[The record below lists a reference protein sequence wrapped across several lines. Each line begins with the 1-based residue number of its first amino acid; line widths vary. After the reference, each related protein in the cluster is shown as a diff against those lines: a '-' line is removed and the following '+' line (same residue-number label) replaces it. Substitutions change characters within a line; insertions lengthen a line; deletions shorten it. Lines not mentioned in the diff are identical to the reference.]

1 MTDLIN
7 MSDDFKAG
15 YYAGLDDAA
24 EIFNLIQE
32 IRRATDNEKAED

>member
-1 MTDLIN
+1 MTDLTN
-7 MSDDFKAG
+7 MSDAFKAG

-32 IRRATDNEKAED
+32 THRAMDKEKAED